1 MNKNWD
7 RTKKVGKLLVLGSII
22 AAFLTGCGGG
32 GSSGSVGDTTPPTV
46 SSVSPANNAPGVALN
61 STISATFNEA
71 MTASTLGATTFTLNN
86 GATCAVTYSG
96 ATATCTPSANLTTGT
111 QYTATITS
119 GAKDAAG
126 NALAAPYT
134 WTFTTAT
141 ATSISGTAAAGAPV
155 VGYVSVQDSSNK
167 PQPVLNNIAI
177 AADGKYSIDV
187 TGLTPPFAIKADG
200 TVGGR
205 RVTLYSPATSADAGG
220 TINITP
226 FTDLI
231 VRNLAGTLANT
242 LIDSYLSSGSLAN
255 LTATQIN
262 AERDKLQ
269 AQLLPVLQ
277 AAGLSTSIDL
287 LRASF
292 NADGT
297 GLDRFMDLVKV
308 DTTIPTAVTITNIL
322 DANAADKLTINSQ
335 TGVTTGASTLAVGAI
350 TSTATTPIDLIRQ
363 TLTSFIGYFATSLP
377 SSTDLG
383 LNALFAPTYMWDG
396 ENSSAWLTQLTTNSK
411 LIGMKFGTNGLVLDS
426 IDLANGIA
434 QVSFIPVTASGVRMG
449 TGTQQMQMKKVGN
462 AWLMDGNQ
470 RLANIQVT
478 SIASQTL
485 CVAGSTTCT
494 PLSTGLDLWFEN
506 YGQQPI
512 GNVIVTGPGLP
523 TAGVTITGNKYVFM
537 TDAQIGAL
545 SSNGVYTMAVWSNAA
560 TPVLM
565 ATYTSVVAAVPVLNT
580 ALANVAFPTLSGLTN
595 LTNYAGGNLYPVW
608 TMPAGLHG
616 DNVGVSVWDVNNV
629 YLSNSYN
636 LSGSGTGTAN
646 LVLPAPAT
654 GKWAFGNYWIRGW
667 DVNGSE
673 FITNYQ

>member
-1 MNKNWD
+1 MNKNSSFINKYG
-7 RTKKVGKLLVLGSII
+7 TLLVVGSIV

-32 GSSGSVGDTTPPTV
+32 SSPAANTVITPP
-46 SSVSPANNAPGVALN
+46 
-61 STISATFNEA
+61 
-71 MTASTLGATTFTLNN
+71 
-86 GATCAVTYSG
+86 
-96 ATATCTPSANLTTGT
+96 
-111 QYTATITS
+111 
-119 GAKDAAG
+119 AAI
-126 NALAAPYT
+126 L
-134 WTFTTAT
+134 
-141 ATSISGTAAAGAPV
+141 ISGTAAAGAPV
-155 VGYVSVQDSSNK
+155 VGYVSVQDSSTK
-167 PQPVLNNIAI
+167 PQPVLTNIAI
-177 AADGKYSIDV
+177 AADGKYSVDV
-187 TGLTPPFAIKADG
+187 AGLTPPFAIKAVG
-200 TVGGR
+200 HVGGKQ
-205 RVTLYSPATSADAGG
+205 VTLYSTATSADVGG

-231 VRNLAGTLANT
+231 VRNLAGTLSNT

-255 LTATQIN
+255 LTAAQIN

-297 GLDRFMDLVKV
+297 GLDRFIDLVKV
-308 DTTIPTAVTITNIL
+308 DTTVPTAVTITNIL
-322 DANAADKLTINSQ
+322 DANASNILTIDTQ
-335 TGVTTGASTLAVGAI
+335 TGVTTGNTTLGATGI
-350 TSTATTPIDLIRQ
+350 TDATTAAPIDLIRQ
-363 TLTSFIGYFATSLP
+363 TFTSLNSYFATSLP
-377 SSTDLG
+377 SPTDLG
-383 LNALFAPTYMWDG
+383 LNALFAPTFMWDG
-396 ENSSAWLTQLTTNSK
+396 QNSSAWLTQVTTNSK

-434 QVSFIPVTASGVRMG
+434 QVSFIPVTASGVAMWG
-449 TGTQQMQMKKVGN
+449 TLQIQMKIVGN
-462 AWLMDGNQ
+462 AWLINGDQ
-470 RLANIQVT
+470 RLANIHVT

-494 PLSTGLDLWFEN
+494 PGQSTGLDLWFEN

-545 SSNGVYTMAVWSNAA
+545 SPNGVYTMAVWSNAA

-608 TMPAGLHG
+608 TMPAGLQG

-629 YLSNSYN
+629 YQSNSYN

-646 LVLPAPAT
+646 LLLPAPAT

-667 DVNGSE
+667 DVNNSE
-673 FITNYQ
+673 FITHYQ